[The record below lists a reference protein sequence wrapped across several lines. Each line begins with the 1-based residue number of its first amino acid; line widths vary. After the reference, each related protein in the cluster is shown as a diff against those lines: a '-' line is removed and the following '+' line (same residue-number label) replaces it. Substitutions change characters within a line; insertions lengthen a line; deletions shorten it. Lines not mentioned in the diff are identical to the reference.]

1 MNVVHDEVLAL
12 VQKEHDAAAE
22 KYGPIASLH
31 EGYAVLL
38 EEVDELSEACNEI
51 KRRMQII
58 WHDLRN
64 NDNKDFMYIDN
75 LIKSS
80 AVLAACEAI
89 QVAAVCQRILDR
101 EDKFGFP
108 WPIKED
114 SHEK

>member
-38 EEVDELSEACNEI
+38 EEVEETGEEI
-51 KRRMQII
+51 SVMKL
-58 WHDLRN
+58 HLA
-64 NDNKDFMYIDN
+64 N
-75 LIKSS
+75 LWAYVRHEEGRQFVKIS
-80 AVLAACEAI
+80 ASLLKEHAIESACEAI

-101 EDKFGFP
+101 EDK
-108 WPIKED
+108 
-114 SHEK
+114 